1 MTEFEMPHVHD
12 FSEREKT
19 EQRIQKMNLLD
30 LEIDEARW
38 IDFINGGG
46 LLKGVPKGQRSRMVC
61 LAAVKRNGRSL
72 GEVPHFNIDAEM
84 VDAALIQTALALKFV
99 PDKLKTLKRCLDAI
113 SRDEK
118 VELYIP
124 EDLLFD
130 CNIKLYKRKIKKGM
144 ILKNIKKKYR
154 TKELCQYAIEC
165 NWKNL
170 EYCPAEYMTEE
181 LVIKSLSQ
189 KQGSTGLRY
198 IQEEVLTLEMCLVA
212 VRKSPTVFKYVHEK
226 YREDVKNILAEEGIE
241 VKALKQRK
249 KDIQG

>member
-1 MTEFEMPHVHD
+1 MTEFEMSYVHD

-30 LEIDEARW
+30 LEIDEAKW

-72 GEVPHFNIDAEM
+72 GEVPRFHIDAEM
-84 VDAALIQTALALKFV
+84 VDAALMQTALALKFV
-99 PDKLKTLKRCLDAI
+99 PNKLKTLKRCLDAI

-189 KQGSTGLRY
+189 KQGSTGLKY
-198 IQEEVLTLEMCLVA
+198 IPEEALTLEMCLVA
-212 VRKSPTVFKYVHEK
+212 VRKAPTAFKYVPTKHKEELK
-226 YREDVKNILAEEGIE
+226 SRLEAEGIE
-241 VKALKQRK
+241 IRTSERNQK
-249 KDIQG
+249 KP